1 MTYSFNLIDQPWIPC
16 TMPDGSHVEL
26 SLRDTLLQAH
36 EIREIFDQSPLVTA
50 ALHRLLLAVLHRNF
64 GPSSQSEWQTLWQAG
79 QFDSDRLNS
88 YLSEWHSRF
97 DLFDAKRPF
106 YQVAELEDESEK
118 PKNARKIKE
127 VEANDLLPEL
137 ARGNNPTLFDHTTDK
152 DCPSLS
158 PPEAARKILALQSY
172 KLGGLSGLASNY
184 IDAPIARAVCFFVGG
199 ETLFETLLLNLVLY
213 QGDEPIP
220 AGDNDLPV
228 WEQDKTATSGI
239 PHGYLDYLTWQ
250 TLSVLLLPTQTSAPE
265 EGIEIPRIRIGL
277 GRKFE
282 RGEIFDP
289 VCTYKKNPKAG
300 PKQDPWPVARYK
312 QDRTLWRDSVPLLR
326 LTDEDKRPPS
336 ALKWMSQLID
346 SGTLDRGR
354 LYRLVAY
361 GQCPDQANILF
372 WRLEHLPLPAQY
384 LTDEDLVEAL
394 EIALKNTEQ
403 IAGRLKW
410 AMETFAGWALCP
422 LEMEKAKKEGKSR
435 KVSKADAA
443 FVDHLRATEAYWSA
457 LEVSFLDFMR
467 RLPNDPDAV
476 LEDWNKRIQQG
487 AHRAFKEATNDLDQS
502 ARVLR
507 AIAEGKRHLDQGIYK
522 ALSQNP

>member
-36 EIREIFDQSPLVTA
+36 GICEIFDQSPLVTA
-50 ALHRLLLAVLHRNF
+50 ALHRLLLAILHRNF
-64 GPSSQSEWQTLWQAG
+64 GPASRSEWQTLWRAKR
-79 QFDSDRLNS
+79 FDSARLNS
-88 YLSEWHSRF
+88 YFSEWHDRF

-127 VEANDLLPEL
+127 VEVNDLLPEL
-137 ARGNNPTLFDHTTDK
+137 ARGNTSTLFDHTTDK
-152 DCPSLS
+152 GSPSLS

-184 IDAPIARAVCFFVGG
+184 VDAPIARAVCFLVGG
-199 ETLFETLLLNLVLY
+199 ETLFETLLLNLVPY

-220 AGDNDLPV
+220 ASDNDLPV

-239 PHGYLDYLTWQ
+239 PRGYLDYLTWQ
-250 TLSVLLLPTQTSAPE
+250 TLSVLLLPTRTSAPD
-265 EGIEIPRIRIGL
+265 EGIEILRVRIGL

-289 VCTYKKNPKAG
+289 ACTYKKNPKAG
-300 PKQDPWPVARYK
+300 PKQDPWPVTRYK
-312 QDRTLWRDSVPLLR
+312 QDRALWRDSVPLLR

-346 SGTLDRGR
+346 SGILDRR
-354 LYRLVAY
+354 QLRRLVAY

-384 LTDEDLVEAL
+384 LTDENLVGDL
-394 EIALKNTEQ
+394 EIVLKNTEQ
-403 IAGRLKW
+403 IAECLRSAMKKFARCALYPSLGEKENLK
-410 AMETFAGWALCP
+410 
-422 LEMEKAKKEGKSR
+422 KAQKDEVNR
-435 KVSKADAA
+435 
-443 FVDHLRATEAYWSA
+443 FVDHLRATEAYWSV
-457 LEVSFLDFMR
+457 LEVPFLDFMR
-467 RLPNDPDAV
+467 ALPDDPDAV
-476 LEDWNKRIQQG
+476 LEDWNKRIQQV
-487 AHRAFKEATNDLDQS
+487 AHQAFNEATNDLDQS

-507 AIAEGKRHLDQGIYK
+507 AIAEGQRHLAQSVHK
-522 ALSQNP
+522 ALSQYP

>member
-1 MTYSFNLIDQPWIPC
+1 MTHSFNLIDQPWIPC
-16 TMPDGSHVEL
+16 TMLDGSHTEL
-26 SLRDTLLQAH
+26 SLRETLLQAH

-50 ALHRLLLAVLHRNF
+50 ALHRLLLAILHRNF
-64 GPSSQSEWQTLWQAG
+64 GPSSRSEWQTLWQAG
-79 QFDSDRLNS
+79 QFDSARLNS
-88 YLSEWHSRF
+88 YFSKWHDCF
-97 DLFDAKRPF
+97 DLFDARRPF
-106 YQVAELEDESEK
+106 YQVAELEDESKK
-118 PKNARKIKE
+118 PKNTRKVKE

-137 ARGNNPTLFDHTTDK
+137 ARGNTSTLFDHTTDK
-152 DCPSLS
+152 DSPSLS

-184 IDAPIARAVCFFVGG
+184 VDAPIARAVCFLIGG
-199 ETLFETLLLNLVLY
+199 ETLFETLALNMVRY
-213 QGDEPIP
+213 HGDEPIP
-220 AGDNDLPV
+220 VVGDDLPV

-239 PHGYLDYLTWQ
+239 PRGYLDYLTWQ
-250 TLSVLLLPTQTSAPE
+250 TLSVLLLPMRTSAPE
-265 EGIEIPRIRIGL
+265 EGIEIPRVRIGL

-300 PKQDPWPVARYK
+300 LKQDPWPVTRYK
-312 QDRTLWRDSVPLLR
+312 QDRALWRDSVSLLR

-346 SGTLDRGR
+346 SGTLDKSRS
-354 LYRLVAY
+354 YRLIAY

-384 LTDEDLVEAL
+384 LTDESLVEAL
-394 EIALKNTEQ
+394 EIALKSTEEV
-403 IAGRLKW
+403 ADRLKW
-410 AMETFAGWALCP
+410 AMETFARYALYP
-422 LEMEKAKKEGKSR
+422 SLDEKENLKKAQKDEVNR
-435 KVSKADAA
+435 

-457 LEVSFLDFMR
+457 LEIPFLDFMR
-467 RLPNDPDAV
+467 ELLDDPDTAP
-476 LEDWNKRIQQG
+476 EGWSKRIQQV
-487 AHRAFKEATNDLDQS
+487 AHQAFHEATNDLDQS

-507 AIAEGKRHLDQGIYK
+507 AIAEGQSQLAQSIHK